1 MSPQG
6 IRTLLELEG
15 IQVAVVSTGAGAIPA
30 IERNR
35 PDAVVLDIGLPDVS
49 GVDVYKRVAARWP
62 DLPVLFSSGH
72 ADPAHLDEYLK
83 RPNVGMLVKPYDFEV
98 MMQTLTEVLGTN
110 VLLRAAS

>member
-1 MSPQG
+1 
-6 IRTLLELEG
+6 LEG
-15 IQVAVVSTGAGAIPA
+15 IQVAVVGTGAAAMPA

-72 ADPAHLDEYLK
+72 ADPAQLDEYLRK
-83 RPNVGMLVKPYDFEV
+83 PNVGLLVKPYDFEV
-98 MMQTLTEVLGTN
+98 MMQTLTEVLDPK
-110 VLLRAAS
+110 VQLRAAS